1 MILNEDGCAMD
12 KFILNN
18 LEYPQ
23 DLIAGQEVSVILVI
37 NYRNNFFLNGYA
49 VSVATNLFKFQLV
62 YWKK

>member
-23 DLIAGQEVSVILVI
+23 DLVAGQEVRVIIIIHSGMKQTL
-37 NYRNNFFLNGYA
+37 YSEFFFIFLYTA
-49 VSVATNLFKFQLV
+49 S
-62 YWKK
+62 